1 MRGMKKTPKRVAPKR
16 ASKKKA
22 TKKTAPRGFFTTGK
36 RGARGVD
43 RTPLHVLITPGE
55 KKKLIGLSHKM
66 KLNGAD
72 VVRAL
77 INNAKL

>member
-1 MRGMKKTPKRVAPKR
+1 MKKTPKRSSAKR
-16 ASKKKA
+16 
-22 TKKTAPRGFFTTGK
+22 TKKVAAPRSFFTTGR

-43 RTPLHVLITPGE
+43 RTPLHVLITPDE
-55 KKKLIGLSHKM
+55 RRKLIVLSHKM